1 MCECKSKILV
11 LSSLKGKLESI
22 EKDFKDAIG
31 KAYEQ
36 AIRTEKWIMDKKKF
50 ELNQAKGSS
59 KMINL
64 NKTKQNFKLCIVAE
78 NFGWIASNISD
89 YIKVEDKKDLP
100 LIFNIYDLDI
110 ITKELKNYK
119 EFINYLEFRNKYQ
132 DKVAFVDELE
142 MFCAFKY
149 EAFKDYG
156 DEEIDKVF
164 IYGFIEATEALD
176 EKYGNESEIF
186 LTNYNV

>member
-11 LSSLKGKLESI
+11 LKSLKGNLESI
-22 EKDFKDAIG
+22 EKDFQDAIG

-36 AIRTEKWIMDKKKF
+36 AIRTEKWIMDEGEF
-50 ELNQAKGSS
+50 RLDEAKVNS
-59 KMINL
+59 KVINL

-100 LIFNIYDLDI
+100 LVLNIYDLDI
-110 ITKELKNYK
+110 ITKEVKNYK
-119 EFINYLEFRNKYQ
+119 EFIKYLEFRNKYQ
-132 DKVAFVDELE
+132 DKVAFIDELE

-149 EAFKDYG
+149 KALKDYE
-156 DEEIDKVF
+156 DKEIDKVF
-164 IYGFIEATEALD
+164 IHGFMEELD

-186 LTNYNV
+186 LTNCTL